1 MFSRDAE
8 ELLTLSR
15 ADLSRL
21 LDEAVARGAAQAIVI
36 DRSQWLDNREAARH
50 FYGRDDRLNA
60 WKALRSRYPQIDA
73 ISVGSNRLRRWRR
86 SDLDALIA
94 SNPQIT
100 PHETRSAA
108 DACANPPAVTDRE
121 VGHSA

>member
-1 MFSRDAE
+1 MFHSSAE
-8 ELLTLSR
+8 LITLSR

-21 LDEAVARGAAQAIVI
+21 LDEAVARGAAQAIAI
-36 DRSQWLDNREAARH
+36 DRSAWLSNREAARH
-50 FYGRDDRLNA
+50 FYGRDDRLAA
-60 WKALRSRYPQIDA
+60 WRVLRMRYPQIDA

-94 SNPQIT
+94 SNPQIA

-108 DACANPPAVTDRE
+108 EACANPPAVADRE
-121 VGHSA
+121 VGRSS